1 MSSTVAQSVPAR
13 LINDA
18 APHTGPAIPVRLRYT
33 AEDPYAMR
41 MDFPA
46 EASLADTGVTWVF
59 ARSLLESGLSSPSGA
74 GDVHIWPWGPAQT
87 MVELRSPE
95 GVALL
100 RFGTAALRSFLV
112 RSYGV
117 VPAGGEADGMDV
129 EEALALL
136 LGETHG

>member
-1 MSSTVAQSVPAR
+1 MSSTVAQSAPAR
-13 LINDA
+13 LICDA
-18 APHTGPAIPVRLRYT
+18 APQTGPAIPVRLRYT
-33 AEDPYAMR
+33 AEDPYAVR

-59 ARSLLESGLSSPSGA
+59 ARSLLESGLSGPSGA
-74 GDVHIWPWGPAQT
+74 GDVHIWPWGLTHT

-100 RFGTAALRSFLV
+100 QFGSAAMRHFLAL
-112 RSYGV
+112 SYGV

-136 LGETHG
+136 LGEAHG